1 MNIGNQKVVSITY
14 KLQEG
19 DKNGEIVQEVDQ
31 NEPFVFL
38 FGAQQVLPDF
48 EENLENKTVGDSFE
62 FDIASDSAYGPVDQ
76 NAIVNLPRSL
86 FEADGKLGEIVKV
99 GNYLPMNDQ
108 EGNPLQGL
116 VVEIAD
122 EHVRMDFN
130 HPMAGKDLY
139 FTGKV
144 IEVREATAEEID
156 HGHVHGPGGHHH

>member
-14 KLQEG
+14 KLHDG
-19 DKNGEIVQEVDQ
+19 GKGGELVQEVDQ

-62 FDIASDSAYGPVDQ
+62 FDIASDNAYGPVDQ

-144 IEVREATAEEID
+144 IEVRQATAEEID

>member
-1 MNIGNQKVVSITY
+1 MNIENKKVVSITY

-19 DKNGEIVQEVDQ
+19 SQSGEIVQEVDSK
-31 NEPFVFL
+31 EPFVFL

-48 EENLENKTVGDSFE
+48 EANLNGKTVGDTFE
-62 FDIASDSAYGPVDQ
+62 FGVKSENAYGPVDE
-76 NAIVNLPRSL
+76 NAVVNLPRNM

-99 GNYLPMNDQ
+99 GNFLPMKDQ

-116 VVEIAD
+116 VLEVTD

-139 FTGKV
+139 FSGEV
-144 IEVREATAEEID
+144 IDVRDATSEETE
-156 HGHVHGPGGHHH
+156 HGHAHGPGGHQH

>member
-19 DKNGEIVQEVDQ
+19 NKSGEVVQEVD
-31 NEPFVFL
+31 NKEPFVFL

-48 EENLENKTVGDSFE
+48 EMNLKDKAVGDLFE
-62 FDIASDSAYGPVDQ
+62 FGVQSDSAYGPVDE
-76 NAIVNLPRSL
+76 NAIVNLPRTM

-99 GNYLPMNDQ
+99 GNFLPMKDQ

-116 VVEIAD
+116 VLEIAD

-130 HPMAGKDLY
+130 HPMAGKDL
-139 FTGKV
+139 FFSGEV
-144 IEVREATAEEID
+144 LDVREATAEELE
-156 HGHVHGPGGHHH
+156 HGHAHGPGGHHH